1 MCSHSDSQ
9 LFEVKAAND
18 NENTILKVIK
28 TDGLSCDTVD
38 EYVLFFQLFLS
49 FSIKC
54 VLLKPIILP

>member
-38 EYVLFFQLFLS
+38 EYVLFFNYF
-49 FSIKC
+49 C
-54 VLLKPIILP
+54 LLV